1 LKETPVNRTPF
12 RPQLEALEARVVPAA
27 VTPTSRQL
35 LSDLPALIGSAGSS
49 NLANLPGAA
58 NLRNQA
64 NGSNQA
70 NQTNTSDDSNSSNST
85 STTGRQHLIEP
96 VVSTLGF
103 GIGTLFWPIQGAVQQ
118 QTAANK
124 NLTTDVS
131 AITSDINGGAS
142 AQTIAAAYS
151 KASSDLSQVQTLDS
165 QVKTQARTDEVFIAL
180 NFLSHTLNSTDQVV
194 AGLTAFLI
202 QKNTKTAAST
212 LSSANATAGT
222 AQPGGFPTV
231 SGAA

>member
-1 LKETPVNRTPF
+1 VNRTPF
-12 RPQLEALEARVVPAA
+12 RPQLEALEARVVPAT

-35 LSDLPALIGSAGSS
+35 LSDLPALVGSAGSS

-58 NLRNQA
+58 NLLNQA
-64 NGSNQA
+64 NGSNQM
-70 NQTNTSDDSNSSNST
+70 NQTNTSDDSNSS

-96 VVSTLGF
+96 VVSTLGY
-103 GIGTLFWPIQGAVQQ
+103 GIGTLFWPIQGAVKQ

-142 AQTIAAAYS
+142 AQTIAGAYA
-151 KASSDLSQVQTLDS
+151 KASSDFSQVQTLDS

-180 NFLSHTLNSTDQVV
+180 NFFSHTLNSTDQAV

-202 QKNTKTAAST
+202 QKNAKTAAST
-212 LSSANATAGT
+212 LSRATTTAGT
-222 AQPGGFPTV
+222 AQPFGFPTV